1 MEENQVKTGRWAR
14 FKERSKDK
22 YRLVVMNADTFD
34 EVGAYN
40 LTPLNLYILI
50 STVVLLLSIAIFLL
64 IAYTPLRKYIPG
76 YGDIVERRE
85 MSALE
90 DEIEELTTQLNI
102 QREYTENFRNIL
114 VGKSTTVEDIE
125 RQSKPLE
132 EEDMEAP
139 TLTEEEIQ
147 LRRDVELERI
157 GQLARG
163 GNSSFVP
170 RAGSTTVPLEQM
182 YLVAPVNGEIRAGFK
197 PTEGHIGVDILA
209 PKNTAIRAA
218 APGVVFMSE
227 FTNNNGNVIGIQ
239 HENDLLTFYKHNSQ
253 LLKKVGDRV
262 KGGEAV
268 AIIGNTGELTSG
280 PHLHFELWHRGVAID
295 PVGYLSF

>member
-1 MEENQVKTGRWAR
+1 MEENEVKIGRWAR
-14 FKERSKDK
+14 FKERSKDN
-22 YRLVVMNADTFD
+22 YRLVVMNAETFD

-40 LTPLNLYILI
+40 LTPLNLYILL

-90 DEIEELTTQLNI
+90 DQIEELSGQLEV
-102 QREYTENFRNIL
+102 QREYTENFRRIL
-114 VGKSTTVEDIE
+114 VGEVTTVQDIE
-125 RQSKPLE
+125 SQSKPLE

-139 TLTEEEIQ
+139 TLTEEEIR
-147 LRRDVELERI
+147 LRREVELERI

-163 GNSSFVP
+163 GNNPLVP
-170 RAGSTTVPLEQM
+170 RAGSSAIPLEQM
-182 YLVAPVNGEIRAGFK
+182 YLLTPVNGEISAGFK

-209 PKNTAIRAA
+209 PRNTAIKAA

-227 FTNNNGNVIGIQ
+227 FTNANGNVIGIQ
-239 HENDLLTFYKHNSQ
+239 HENDLITFYKHNSE

-262 KGGEAV
+262 NGGEAV
-268 AIIGNTGELTSG
+268 AIIGNTGEMTTG
-280 PHLHFELWHRGVAID
+280 PHLHFELWHRGEVID
-295 PVGYLSF
+295 PTGYLSF

>member
-90 DEIEELTTQLNI
+90 DEIEELSTQLAVQI
-102 QREYTENFRNIL
+102 EYTENFRRIL
-114 VGKSTTVEDIE
+114 KGEATTEQDIE
-125 RQSKPLE
+125 SQSRPLE

-147 LRRDVELERI
+147 LRKEVELERI
-157 GQLARG
+157 GQMAQG
-163 GNSSFVP
+163 SNSSFVP
-170 RAGSTTVPLEQM
+170 RAGSSAIPLEQM
-182 YLVAPVNGEIRAGFK
+182 YLVTPVNGEISAGFK

-209 PKNTAIRAA
+209 PRNTAIKAA
-218 APGVVFMSE
+218 APGDVFMSE
-227 FTNNNGNVIGIQ
+227 FTNEHGNVVGIQ
-239 HENDLLTFYKHNSQ
+239 HENDLITFYKHNSR
-253 LLKKVGDRV
+253 LLKKVGDQV
-262 KGGEAV
+262 KSGEAV
-268 AIIGNTGELTSG
+268 AIIGNTGEMTTG
-280 PHLHFELWHRGVAID
+280 PHLHFELWHRGEVID
-295 PVGYLSF
+295 PADYFSF